1 MTLRAITFDLWGTL
15 IHDQDPPEKIAKRRA
30 IILGA
35 LAEAGH
41 PFELEEYRAGIRA
54 ANRIAKDRIERERVD
69 IGPEQRWNL
78 VTHELGIRDGEV
90 PFERIAPAYVDV
102 TVEFLPPL
110 LPDVAETLAALH
122 GQVKIGLICN
132 TGFTG
137 GDPLRR
143 VLDIHG
149 IAPYFDVL
157 TFSNEF
163 GYLKPDPRIFQYT
176 LERLGVNASESLHV
190 GDLEDADVA
199 GARAVGMY
207 AARYAPDGDSG
218 TDGDLL
224 VRDWRDFRSQLELL
238 QSHNDSQ

>member
-1 MTLRAITFDLWGTL
+1 MRLRAITFDLWGTI

-35 LAEAGH
+35 LAEAGF

-54 ANRIAKDRIERERVD
+54 ANRVAKERIEPERVD

-78 VTHELGIRDGEV
+78 VTRALGIPEGQV
-90 PFERIAPAYVDV
+90 PFERIEPAYVDV
-102 TVEFLPPL
+102 TLEFLPPL
-110 LPDVAETLAALH
+110 LPSIEEALTTLH
-122 GQVKIGLICN
+122 GEVRIGLICN

-143 VLDIHG
+143 VLNEHG
-149 IAPYFDVL
+149 ISRYFDVL

-163 GYLKPDPRIFQYT
+163 GYLKPDPRIFQHT
-176 LERLGVNASESLHV
+176 LERLGVSAADSLHV
-190 GDLEDADVA
+190 GDVEDADVA

-207 AARYAPDGDSG
+207 AARYSPGENAETEGH
-218 TDGDLL
+218 LL
-224 VRDWRDFRSQLELL
+224 VRHWSDFPDQVGSL
-238 QSHNDSQ
+238 

>member
-1 MTLRAITFDLWGTL
+1 MPLRAITFDLWGTL
-15 IHDQDPPEKIAKRRA
+15 IHDQDPPEKVARRRA

-35 LAEAGH
+35 LAEAGY
-41 PFELEEYRAGIRA
+41 PFEVEEYRAGIRA
-54 ANRIAKDRIERERVD
+54 ANRIAKERIERERVD
-69 IGPEQRWNL
+69 IGPERRWNL
-78 VTHELGIRDGEV
+78 VTRELGIPDGEV

-110 LPDVAETLAALH
+110 LPAVGDTLAALH

-137 GDPLRR
+137 GDPLRQ
-143 VLDIHG
+143 VLEVHG
-149 IAPYFDVL
+149 IAAYFDVL

-163 GYLKPDPRIFQYT
+163 GYLKPDPRIFEHT
-176 LERLGVNASESLHV
+176 LERLQVDASESLHV

-207 AARYAPDGDSG
+207 AARYAPNGETD
-218 TDGDLL
+218 TDGHLL
-224 VRDWRDFRSQLELL
+224 VRDWRDFVSQLERLP
-238 QSHNDSQ
+238 SHD

>member
-1 MTLRAITFDLWGTL
+1 MPLRAITFDLWGTI
-15 IHDQDPPEKIAKRRA
+15 IHDEDPPEKVAKRRA

-35 LAEAGH
+35 LADAGH

-54 ANRIAKDRIERERVD
+54 ANRIAKERIERERVD

-78 VTHELGIRDGEV
+78 VTRELGIPDGKV

-110 LPDVAETLAALH
+110 LPAIRDTLAELQ
-122 GQVKIGLICN
+122 GKVKIGLICN

-137 GDPLRR
+137 GEPLRQ
-143 VLDIHG
+143 VLNIHG
-149 IAPYFDVL
+149 ISRYFDVL

-163 GYLKPDPRIFQYT
+163 GYLKPDPRIFEHT
-176 LERLGVNASESLHV
+176 LERLGVRAAESLHV
-190 GDLEDADVA
+190 GDVEDADVA

-207 AARYAPDGDSG
+207 AARYAPDGDG
-218 TDGDLL
+218 ETDGDLL
-224 VRDWRDFRSQLELL
+224 VRDWREFVAQLERLCTR
-238 QSHNDSQ
+238 D

>member
-1 MTLRAITFDLWGTL
+1 MPLRAITFDLWGTI

-35 LAEAGH
+35 LAEAGY
-41 PFELEEYRAGIRA
+41 PFELDEYRAGIRA
-54 ANRIAKDRIERERVD
+54 ANRIAKERIEREHVD

-78 VTHELGIRDGEV
+78 VTRELGIPVGHV

-110 LPDVAETLAALH
+110 LPAVADALAQLH

-143 VLDIHG
+143 VLDLHG
-149 IAPYFDVL
+149 ISRYFDVL

-163 GYLKPDPRIFQYT
+163 GYLKPDPRIFKHT
-176 LERLGVNASESLHV
+176 LEFLGVDPTESLHV
-190 GDLEDADVA
+190 GDIEDADVA

-207 AARYAPDGDSG
+207 AARYAPEGEAE
-218 TDGDLL
+218 TEGDLL
-224 VRDWRDFRSQLELL
+224 VRDWGEFVAQLETLL
-238 QSHNDSQ
+238 SDA

>member
-1 MTLRAITFDLWGTL
+1 MPLRAITFDLWGTL
-15 IHDQDPPEKIAKRRA
+15 IHDQDPPEKVAKRRA

-35 LAEAGH
+35 LAEAGY

-54 ANRIAKDRIERERVD
+54 ANRIAKERIERECVD
-69 IGPEQRWNL
+69 VGPEQRWNL
-78 VTHELGIRDGEV
+78 VTRALDIPDGHV

-110 LPDVAETLAALH
+110 LPAVEEALAALH
-122 GQVKIGLICN
+122 GQVKMGLICN

-143 VLDIHG
+143 VLDVHG

-163 GYLKPDPRIFQYT
+163 GYLKPDPRIFEHT
-176 LERLGVNASESLHV
+176 LERLGVDASESLHV

-207 AARYAPDGDSG
+207 AARYAPDGDTA
-218 TDGDLL
+218 TDGHLL
-224 VRDWRDFRSQLELL
+224 VRHWRDFVSQIARINT
-238 QSHNDSQ
+238 HD